1 MPVYP
6 PPQTILPVHRFR
18 NRFRVLPVLILL
30 RRNRLPVLPVL
41 IPLHQNRLPAHIHLP
56 VHIRLHQRR
65 LPVLLPDQTGR

>member
-30 RRNRLPVLPVL
+30 RRNRVPVLPVH
-41 IPLHQNRLPAHIHLP
+41 IRLHQNRLP